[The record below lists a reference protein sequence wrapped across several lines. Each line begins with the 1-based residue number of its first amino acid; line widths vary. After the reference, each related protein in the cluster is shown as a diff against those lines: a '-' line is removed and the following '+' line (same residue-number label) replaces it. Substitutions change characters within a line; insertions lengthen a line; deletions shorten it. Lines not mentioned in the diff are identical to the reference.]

1 MFAFHP
7 RLSAFIC
14 VWFSL
19 PLFAPGESVMTTL
32 ILGFP
37 AEVLDQLGRFQGFS
51 ADVDRY
57 LPAIFERLAV
67 RERGPAEDDPSF
79 KQLIPYVVFVSAGEA
94 AGAPVTRGWRGG
106 MEVFRYVR
114 GKRGSEARLHELHSI
129 GVGGH
134 IEATDVS
141 LFEKGAEGGGRPAP
155 QEYELGLRR
164 EIAEEVVLPEGAG
177 RQRAVGLINDDSTP
191 VGRVHFGV
199 VHLWELPRPELR
211 RRETALARAGF
222 ASLDELL
229 RERDKFETW
238 SQFVLDWLL
247 VLADDADERR
257 PELDTDEH
265 G

>member
-1 MFAFHP
+1 MKS
-7 RLSAFIC
+7 R
-14 VWFSL
+14 
-19 PLFAPGESVMTTL
+19 

-37 AEVLDQLGRFQGFS
+37 AEVLDHLGRFQGFS
-51 ADVDRY
+51 ADVGRY
-57 LPAIFERLAV
+57 LPAIFECLAV

-79 KQLIPYVVFVSAGEA
+79 KQLIPYVVFVS
-94 AGAPVTRGWRGG
+94 GG
-106 MEVFRYVR
+106 RVFRYVR

-141 LFEKGAEGGGRPAP
+141 LFEKGAEGDGRPAP
-155 QEYELGLRR
+155 QEYELGMRR

-199 VHLWELPRPELR
+199 VHLWELSRPELR

-222 ASLDELL
+222 APLDELL

-238 SQFVLDWLL
+238 SQFVLDWLKGIESL
-247 VLADDADERR
+247 R
-257 PELDTDEH
+257 H
-265 G
+265 